1 MRYQSL
7 NPLNQLFLYFKN
19 FEDEL
24 HFLETISNKKLRFMS
39 WKIFCFFTTVFPII
53 QIIYDQHNYIYLTVS
68 GISFCFLLGFQYAR
82 YYICLL
88 QCFAIQIMVQTFI
101 GIYYS
106 SQLTIVNNNNHV
118 TIIAQVILCMLLLDS
133 QIFIIEFA
141 QTLIFTIIQ
150 LIYINPFSAVLCVS
164 QITIV
169 LLILC
174 LKYFFYRVVR
184 QLYIFSQNFSK
195 WEHIVDSVMPINY
208 LITNFEVRTHNIQIY
223 SQNRKVREMGI
234 RNSDELKD
242 WLEKLII
249 INDSKMINKKQFTM
263 KNHLINRHNQLLK
276 DAKNL
281 NKIRDKI
288 NENQIVF
295 AELEDETTY
304 RFEMTPIFMAE
315 SPLLLIAFEDITQYQ
330 KSSKK
335 KNEQL
340 NLCSMIFDNLKCI
353 SCKLEQTLHTSLNQ
367 KIHPKLI
374 EIQKISSYFTN
385 QLFTFV
391 DIPREIPLQTFK
403 FKDVYSQIQNLF
415 QSFHYQIEDNVNDL
429 NVKSNILL
437 IKYCLISLFSCFEN
451 CKHQVQITLKNI
463 YNKYILVEVQLLGNY
478 QVDLFKRM
486 NLSSNDFSSRKQI
499 SIFQQFVQKIS
510 PQEIQISFNSEQNK
524 TKIFLCIY
532 INLEEKTYEKTQNW
546 INFINKGQPILI
558 QTPSKNE
565 QPNLSD
571 MLNGINSINHSYIT
585 TLSQFFLNEKI
596 TQNTQTTPKYRKIS
610 LQNNIRKF
618 SKEYSRKRN
627 TSIPLHSPKNEILEQ
642 FTRFNKTGTL
652 AENNL
657 SEIKSIASASNIYD
671 EIKQPNNNQC
681 INALN
686 SNKKLKVQTDSQIP
700 KSVFSNKFVKSD
712 IENGLIVQSP
722 KSNFPEN
729 QDFVD
734 LLSNINQKQSKEE
747 INIKNSYLSDSFKSY
762 LVEQKN
768 DFDREGQQNRIKE
781 FTLNRQ
787 QQQSKQFDQQNFQD
801 NKQCNNQNNNYIPPN
816 FCSEQKNLQIV
827 QLPKNSDNYQVSN
840 NFDRQYYVSTSSITY
855 LSQKLNDESIGFC
868 KGVNSLSNSICQF
881 DNSINYQ
888 FQNSSIN
895 FQDRNKFQTLSP
907 TKSCSQQQQ
916 QFTQKIQIM

>member
-39 WKIFCFFTTVFPII
+39 WKIFCFFTTIFPII
-53 QIIYDQHNYIYLTVS
+53 QIIYDEHNYIYLTVS

-88 QCFAIQIMVQTFI
+88 QCFAIQIMVQIFI

-106 SQLTIVNNNNHV
+106 SQLSIVNNNNHV
-118 TIIAQVILCMLLLDS
+118 TIIAQIILCMLLLDS
-133 QIFIIEFA
+133 QIFIIEFTQA
-141 QTLIFTIIQ
+141 LVFTAIQ

-249 INDSKMINKKQFTM
+249 INDSKMINKRQITM
-263 KNHLINRHNQLLK
+263 KNHLLNRHNQLLK

-340 NLCSMIFDNLKCI
+340 NLCSMIFDNLKSI
-353 SCKLEQTLHTSLNQ
+353 SCKLEQTLHTSLSQ

-374 EIQKISSYFTN
+374 EIQKISSYFIN

-391 DIPREIPLQTFK
+391 DVPRDIPLQTFK
-403 FKDVYSQIQNLF
+403 FKDVFSQIQSLF
-415 QSFHYQIEDNVNDL
+415 QCYHYQIEDNVNDL

-437 IKYCLISLFSCFEN
+437 MKYCLISLFSCFEN
-451 CKHQVQITLKNI
+451 SRHQVQITLKNI
-463 YNKYILVEVQLLGNY
+463 CNKYIMFEIQLLGNY

-524 TKIFLCIY
+524 TKIFLCMY

-558 QTPSKNE
+558 QTPTKNE
-565 QPNLSD
+565 QPNLSE
-571 MLNGINSINHSYIT
+571 MLNGVNSINHSYIT
-585 TLSQFFLNEKI
+585 TLSQFFLNEKT

-627 TSIPLHSPKNEILEQ
+627 ASISLHSPKNEILEQ
-642 FTRFNKTGTL
+642 YTRFNQIG
-652 AENNL
+652 AIENNL

-671 EIKQPNNNQC
+671 ELKQSNNIQLA
-681 INALN
+681 NALN
-686 SNKKLKVQTDSQIP
+686 SNKKLKIQTDSQIP
-700 KSVFSNKFVKSD
+700 KHAFSNKFIKSD
-712 IENGLIVQSP
+712 IENGLIVHSP
-722 KSNFPEN
+722 KSNSPAN

-734 LLSNINQKQSKEE
+734 LLNNINKKQSKDE
-747 INIKNSYLSDSFKSY
+747 INMKNSYLSDSFKSQ
-762 LVEQKN
+762 LVEHKN
-768 DFDREGQQNRIKE
+768 DLDIEGQQNRIKE

-787 QQQSKQFDQQNFQD
+787 QQQSKQFDQQNFQE
-801 NKQCNNQNNNYIPPN
+801 NNYNSNSNNNYIPPH
-816 FCSEQKNLQIV
+816 FCQEQKNVQTV
-827 QLPKNSDNYQVSN
+827 QLHNNNQNYQASI
-840 NFDRQYYVSTSSITY
+840 NFDRQQYASTSSITY
-855 LSQKLNDESIGFC
+855 LSQKINDESIVFC
-868 KGVNSLSNSICQF
+868 NGVNSLSNSICQF

-888 FQNSSIN
+888 FQNNNIN
-895 FQDRNKFQTLSP
+895 FQDRNKFQSLSP
-907 TKSCSQQQQ
+907 SKLFQQQYQ
-916 QFTQKIQIM
+916 QQVQIM

>member
-53 QIIYDQHNYIYLTVS
+53 QIIYDEHNYIYLTVS

-88 QCFAIQIMVQTFI
+88 QCFAIQIMVQIFI

-106 SQLTIVNNNNHV
+106 SQLSIVNNNNHV
-118 TIIAQVILCMLLLDS
+118 TIIAQIILCMLLLDS
-133 QIFIIEFA
+133 QIFIIEFTQA
-141 QTLIFTIIQ
+141 LIFTAIQ

-184 QLYIFSQNFSK
+184 QLYVFSQNFSK

-249 INDSKMINKKQFTM
+249 INDAKMINKQQITM
-263 KNHLINRHNQLLK
+263 KNHLINRHNQLAK

-281 NKIRDKI
+281 NKIRDKT

-304 RFEMTPIFMAE
+304 RFEITPIFMAE

-374 EIQKISSYFTN
+374 EIQKISSYFIN

-391 DIPREIPLQTFK
+391 DIPKEIPLQKFK
-403 FKDVYSQIQNLF
+403 FKDVFSQIQNLF
-415 QSFHYQIEDNVNDL
+415 QNYHYQIEDSVSDL
-429 NVKSNILL
+429 NIKSNILL

-451 CKHQVQITLKNI
+451 CKHQVQITLKNV
-463 YNKYILVEVQLLGNY
+463 YNKYIMVEVQLLGNY

-486 NLSSNDFSSRKQI
+486 NHSSNDFSSRKQI

-524 TKIFLCIY
+524 TKIFLCFY
-532 INLEEKTYEKTQNW
+532 INLEEKSYEKTQNW
-546 INFINKGQPILI
+546 INFVNKGQPILI

-565 QPNLSD
+565 QPNLSE

-585 TLSQFFLNEKI
+585 TLSQFFLNEKT

-618 SKEYSRKRN
+618 SKEYTRKRN
-627 TSIPLHSPKNEILEQ
+627 TSISLHSPKNEILEQ
-642 FTRFNKTGTL
+642 FTRFNQTGL
-652 AENNL
+652 VENNL

-671 EIKQPNNNQC
+671 EVKQSNNNQS
-681 INALN
+681 INVLN

-700 KSVFSNKFVKSD
+700 KSVFSNKIIKSG
-712 IENGLIVQSP
+712 IENGLIIQSP
-722 KSNFPEN
+722 KSNSPAN

-734 LLSNINQKQSKEE
+734 LLSNNQKQSKEE
-747 INIKNSYLSDSFKSY
+747 IDMKNSYLSDSFKSH

-768 DFDREGQQNRIKE
+768 DFDIEGQQNRIKE

-787 QQQSKQFDQQNFQD
+787 QQQSKQFDFQE
-801 NKQCNNQNNNYIPPN
+801 NNQNNNYIPPH
-816 FCSEQKNLQIV
+816 FCLEQKNAQIV
-827 QLPKNSDNYQVSN
+827 QQPNNNHNCQISN
-840 NFDRQYYVSTSSITY
+840 NFDRQQYASTSSITY
-855 LSQKLNDESIGFC
+855 ISQKINDESIGFC
-868 KGVNSLSNSICQF
+868 NAVNSLSNSICQI

-888 FQNSSIN
+888 FQSSNIN
-895 FQDRNKFQTLSP
+895 FQDRNKFQSLSP
-907 TKSCSQQQQ
+907 TKLFQQQQ
-916 QFTQKIQIM
+916 QLQQIQIM